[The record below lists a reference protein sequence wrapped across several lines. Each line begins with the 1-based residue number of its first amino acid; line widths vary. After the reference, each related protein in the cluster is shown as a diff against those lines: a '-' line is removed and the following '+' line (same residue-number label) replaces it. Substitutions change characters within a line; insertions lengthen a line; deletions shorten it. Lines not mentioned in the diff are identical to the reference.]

1 MADAEETYYT
11 EDRWQNWLARV
22 ESEEIDPENED
33 SARLLLNLQDDAAI
47 AVAKIVSAYEEGRLE
62 ETEAVEE
69 LDRVRSIVLSE
80 PDLSIED
87 DAAREDK
94 AILVDGVQTSL
105 VCVFYAAEEY
115 IAAGTA
121 EKVPIT
127 EYVEAA
133 AAAEADED
141 MDAAL
146 GYLVQ
151 AGTRIIAG
159 DDLDMSVVEEI
170 EYGLVSEWVNGLDS
184 LQSAM
189 SDPEV
194 VEEED

>member
-1 MADAEETYYT
+1 MTDAEETYYT

-22 ESEEIDPENED
+22 EDEEIDPEKED

-47 AVAKIVSAYEEGRLE
+47 AVAKIISAFEDGRLGAE
-62 ETEAVEE
+62 EAVDE

-80 PDLSIED
+80 PELSIED

-115 IAAGTA
+115 IAAGA
-121 EKVPIT
+121 VEEAPIT

-133 AAAEADED
+133 AAAEADDD